1 MVTTVKSSISE
12 KRSLVSHLIR
22 RAGFGATQKEL
33 DLLEKVDYD
42 DIVDEI
48 LNPGSSNHMSELY
61 IRRFHT
67 EVHEQRVGPWAAK
80 EWLYRMVTTET
91 PILEKIALFWHGIF
105 ATGYAK
111 TNQARALS
119 VQIDMFRKFGLG
131 KFDNLLEEIS
141 KDPAMIIWLDNQDNH
156 NGAIN
161 ENFGREILELFSM
174 GIGNYTEDD
183 VKECSRAFTGW
194 TLKNAEY
201 MTVRAMKDSIWPYG
215 RISWHYEYREK
226 DHDQDTKTFLGETGN
241 FNGHDVVRIISKQ
254 EATARFISRHL
265 YDFFVADEVP
275 VPQWPYTPPRDEY
288 AIQTLVDSYMQNNHD
303 LKEVLRTLFKSDF
316 FKKSTYER
324 VKCPAEYVAGCLRV
338 SNSISRPTLLM
349 NEAESV
355 IAYMGQ
361 SLLNP
366 PSVEGWHEGTE
377 WINSGS
383 IVERVNFSHK
393 IWSNTNSSEIKD
405 ITNRLAVHT
414 ELDPESAV
422 NLCFSFMGIPD
433 KNIEESTYNAI
444 VTNTQKKGSIKFGNN
459 STSEHEF
466 AEKRISEILGL
477 IASSKEY
484 QRV

>member
-1 MVTTVKSSISE
+1 MVTIAKTLVSE
-12 KRSLVSHLIR
+12 KRSLVAHLMR

-33 DLLEKVDYD
+33 DDLENQAYD
-42 DIVDEI
+42 DIVDSI
-48 LNPGSSNHMSELY
+48 LDPGDSNHLPEFF

-131 KFDNLLEEIS
+131 KFDDLLEEIS
-141 KDPAMIIWLDNQDNH
+141 KDPAMIKWLDNQDNH
-156 NGAIN
+156 NNAIN

-201 MTVRAMKDSIWPYG
+201 MSVRAMKDSIWPYG
-215 RISWHYEYREK
+215 RISWHYEYRK
-226 DHDQDTKTFLGETGN
+226 NDHDENTKTFLGETGN
-241 FNGHDVVRIISKQ
+241 FNGQDIVRIISKQ
-254 EATARFISRHL
+254 EATARFVARHL

-275 VPQWPYTPPRDEY
+275 VPQWPYTPPKDEN
-288 AIQTLVDSYMQNNHD
+288 AIQTLVDSYMSNNHD

-316 FKKSTYER
+316 FKESTYES

-338 SNSISRPTLLM
+338 SNTITKPTLLM

-361 SLLNP
+361 TLLNP
-366 PSVEGWHEGTE
+366 PSVEGWHEGAE

-393 IWSNTNSSEIKD
+393 VWSNTNSPEVKD
-405 ITNRLAVHT
+405 ITKRLAFNA
-414 ELDPESAV
+414 ELSPHDAV
-422 NLCFSFMGIPD
+422 NMCFNLMGILD
-433 KNIEESTYNAI
+433 SDIEESTKNAI
-444 VTNTQKKGSIKFGNN
+444 VNHSKKKGPIIFGEA
-459 STSEHEF
+459 STSDRKN
-466 AEKRISEILGL
+466 AEERISEILGL

>member
-33 DLLEKVDYD
+33 DLLEKIDYD

-459 STSEHEF
+459 STSEREF

>member
-1 MVTTVKSSISE
+1 MVTIAKNTVSE
-12 KRSLVSHLIR
+12 KRSSIAHLIR
-22 RAGFGATQKEL
+22 RAGFGATQNEL
-33 DLLEKVDYD
+33 DSLENLNYD
-42 DIVDEI
+42 DIVDDI
-48 LNPGSSNHMSELY
+48 LNPGPSNHLPEAY

-80 EWLYRMVTTET
+80 EWLYRMVTTDT

-119 VQIDMFRKFGLG
+119 VQIDMFRRFGLG
-131 KFDNLLEEIS
+131 KFDSLLEEVS

-161 ENFGREILELFSM
+161 ENFGREILELFSL
-174 GIGNYTEDD
+174 GVGNYTEDD

-201 MTVRAMKDSIWPYG
+201 MSVRAMKDSIWPYG
-215 RISWHYEYREK
+215 RISWHYEYRET
-226 DHDQDTKTFLGETGN
+226 DHDQNSKTFLGETGN
-241 FNGHDVVRIISKQ
+241 FNGQDIVSIISKQ
-254 EATARFISRHL
+254 KATARFLARHL

-275 VPQWPYTPPRDEY
+275 VPQWPYTPAKDEN
-288 AIQTLVDSYMQNNHD
+288 AINILVDSYMNNNHD
-303 LKEVLRTLFKSDF
+303 LTEVLRTLFKSEF
-316 FKKSTYER
+316 FKESKYER

-338 SNSISRPTLLM
+338 SNAITRPTLLM

-366 PSVEGWHEGTE
+366 PSVEGWHEGAE

-393 IWSNTNSSEIKD
+393 VWSNDNSPEVKD
-405 ITNRLAVHT
+405 ITDRLSVHIK
-414 ELDPESAV
+414 LDPESAV
-422 NLCFSFMGIPD
+422 DICFDFMGVSD
-433 KNIEESTYNAI
+433 QNIEKSTRHAI
-444 VTNTQKKGSIKFGNN
+444 IQHSEKKGQIQFG
-459 STSEHEF
+459 TPETAVRKE
-466 AEKRISEILGL
+466 AEIRVSEILGL
-477 IASSKEY
+477 ISASKEY

>member
-1 MVTTVKSSISE
+1 MVTINKSAISE
-12 KRSLVSHLIR
+12 KRALVAHLIR
-22 RAGFGATQKEL
+22 RSGFGATQNEL
-33 DLLEKVDYD
+33 DLLENLNYD
-42 DIVDEI
+42 DIVDDI
-48 LNPGSSNHMSELY
+48 LNPGPSNHLPETY

-80 EWLYRMVTTET
+80 EWLYRMVTTDT

-119 VQIDMFRKFGLG
+119 VQIDMFRRFGLG
-131 KFDNLLEEIS
+131 KFDSLLEEVS
-141 KDPAMIIWLDNQDNH
+141 KDPAMLVWLDNQDNH

-161 ENFGREILELFSM
+161 ENFGREILELFSL
-174 GIGNYTEDD
+174 GVGNYTEDD

-201 MTVRAMKDSIWPYG
+201 MSVRAMKDSIWPYG
-215 RISWHYEYREK
+215 RISWHYEYRET
-226 DHDQDTKTFLGETGN
+226 DHDQDIKTFLGETGN
-241 FNGHDVVRIISKQ
+241 FNGQDIVTIISKQ
-254 EATARFISRHL
+254 EATARFLARHL

-275 VPQWPYTPPRDEY
+275 VPQWPYTPPKDKN
-288 AIQTLVDSYMQNNHD
+288 AINILVDSYMANKHD
-303 LKEVLRTLFKSDF
+303 LTEVLRTLFKSEF
-316 FKKSTYER
+316 FKESKCER

-338 SNSISRPTLLM
+338 SGAISKPTLLM

-393 IWSNTNSSEIKD
+393 VWSNYNSPEVKD
-405 ITNRLAVHT
+405 ITNRLSQHV
-414 ELDPESAV
+414 ELDSESTVA
-422 NLCFSFMGIPD
+422 LCFNFMGILD
-433 KNIEESTYNAI
+433 QNIELSTRNAI
-444 VTNTQKKGSIKFGNN
+444 NEHSEKKGQIKFGTPE
-459 STSEHEF
+459 TSDRKE
-466 AEKRISEILGL
+466 AEIRVSEILGL
-477 IASSKEY
+477 IAASKEY